1 MLNESRIRE
10 GGNEVVHQKPEAPT
24 KLHPAWD
31 EFVRYCADLEYGEIE
46 KLRIQNGLPVLAEL
60 TRKKVKFGL

>member
-1 MLNESRIRE
+1 MLNESRIPT
-10 GGNEVVHQKPEAPT
+10 GDNEASSQRQEARTSLP
-24 KLHPAWD
+24 PAWQD
-31 EFVRYCADLEYGEIE
+31 FVRYCADLDYGEIE